1 MQANS
6 LRNKFLVC
14 AHIAAD
20 YIWSSSADVEFN
32 KFHWSVF
39 AHSLLPPHQLSWGDH
54 GRPRAEATK
63 SLPWHFP
70 REAQDFQRKEGLHF
84 FYLQNSMFVASF
96 PLQCYVLA
104 AWDFQLRDVTSGNV
118 LVRCCRFC
126 VSRKGGTGGS
136 GWLHWKR
143 ENSMAVSGLCSR

>member
-1 MQANS
+1 MGMHRVVRIGGGDSFGSIRLTCSCLFQGT
-6 LRNKFLVC
+6 
-14 AHIAAD
+14 
-20 YIWSSSADVEFN
+20 
-32 KFHWSVF
+32 
-39 AHSLLPPHQLSWGDH
+39 SLLFSGGVACGPAHYQLSWGDH